1 MSVMHSMPRMMPP
14 MLRFRHVPLLLLT
27 ALLCG
32 TAHAAESAKAMLGV
46 ELGTRFRFPTCNSG
60 EDTMTRRHCYAAA
73 MTRKTPWGAEEYHL
87 FYPRSGS
94 IPYPRGEMIVDVIDG
109 HIEAIH
115 INTWGIEAQGP
126 AMDALK
132 LKYGPPQKQ
141 RSEKIRAHRAR
152 LPSLFAEWE
161 MKDFSVKYDGTTT
174 TIDWGRI
181 TLMSHRY
188 RQIVRAYD
196 AGR

>member
-1 MSVMHSMPRMMPP
+1 MHTMTRMMPP
-14 MLRFRHVPLLLLT
+14 MPRLRHVLPLLLT

-32 TAHAAESAKAMLGV
+32 AAHAAESAKAMLGV
-46 ELGTRFRFPTCNSG
+46 ELGTRFLFPACSSG

-87 FYPRSGS
+87 FYPRSGT

-109 HIEAIH
+109 FIEAIH

-132 LKYGPPQKQ
+132 LKFGPPAKQ
-141 RSEKIRAHRAR
+141 RSEKIRAHRSR
-152 LPSLFAEWE
+152 LSSLFAEWE
-161 MKDFSVKYDGTTT
+161 MQDFSVKYDGTTT